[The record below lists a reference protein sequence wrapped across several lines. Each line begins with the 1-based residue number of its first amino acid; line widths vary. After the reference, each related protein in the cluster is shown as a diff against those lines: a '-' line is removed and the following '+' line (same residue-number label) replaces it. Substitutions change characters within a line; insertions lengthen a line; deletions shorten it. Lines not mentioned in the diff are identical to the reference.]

1 MVRRLFCMIIFS
13 SLTGVAGALTAEAA
27 ENAIQGAGG
36 TIQFEVPEGWTVKQ
50 PKVRIIENELSIPA
64 VEGDDRPGRMTMMSA
79 GGSIKANLD
88 RWKGQFKTTA
98 EPRQEKLKIHGHNVH
113 LLDLRG
119 TYMDRRGPFGPA
131 QPRED
136 YRMLGIVME
145 LEGRGLYFIK
155 MYGPVT
161 TIDKNE
167 DKLRVMLNN
176 MKNL

>member
-1 MVRRLFCMIIFS
+1 MQSAEYIFS
-13 SLTGVAGALTAEAA
+13 CFAGVPGALTAEAA
-27 ENAIQGAGG
+27 ENAIQGADG
-36 TIQFEVPEGWTVKQ
+36 TVQFEVPEGWIVKQ

-64 VEGDDRPGRMTMMSA
+64 VEGDNRPARMTMMSA

-88 RWKGQFKTTA
+88 RWKGQFKTTTK
-98 EPRQEKLKIHGHNVH
+98 PRQEKLKIHGHNAH

-131 QPRED
+131 QPRKG
-136 YRMLGIVME
+136 YRMLGVVME

-155 MYGPVT
+155 MYGPEA

-176 MKNL
+176 MKDL